1 MSDEPTLLKDSNQC
15 ITLSKNK
22 EGTLDISIEPEN
34 MILVDIS
41 DRRETFLLNEGIV
54 SNPKYNI
61 KGTNIYILRSD
72 LYISIAVEAAKSHNT
87 DHNISVLYINNHI
100 TETCII
106 GKKIKCIFK
115 K

>member
-1 MSDEPTLLKDSNQC
+1 MSDETEIKDCNENI
-15 ITLSKNK
+15 ITLSKND
-22 EGTLDISIEPEN
+22 EGTLDIVINPEH

-54 SNPKYNI
+54 NNPKNNI
-61 KGTNIYILRSD
+61 KGTNVYILRSD
-72 LYISIAVEAAKSHNT
+72 LYISIAVEAAKSHKT
-87 DHNISVLYINNHI
+87 DHNISVLYINNHL

-106 GKKIKCIFK
+106 GKKVKCIFK